1 MLYTPVLSHRNTELK
16 RIYGPEYLCE
26 NFRDHFRRYNTQ
38 VIIKSREDFSENDRK
53 IHDGLQTHLCP
64 FPYPAGCSKTEMK

>member
-26 NFRDHFRRYNTQ
+26 NSRDHFTRHNTQ
-38 VIIKSREDFSENDRK
+38 VIIKIKRGF
-53 IHDGLQTHLCP
+53 Q
-64 FPYPAGCSKTEMK
+64 